1 MVELKITEDLRISLL
16 NRVNLEHLQGM
27 SPAPVKMESFFLPV
41 KLLGEI
47 RGDRRADTSMS
58 RLSLVG

>member
-1 MVELKITEDLRISLL
+1 MVELKITEDLRISL
-16 NRVNLEHLQGM
+16 NGINLEHLQGM

-47 RGDRRADTSMS
+47 RGDRRADTSTS
-58 RLSLVG
+58 TLSLVG